1 MKDAEK
7 GCSEGQVVS
16 HDKTARMQATESSAQ
31 RSQARKCCK
40 VSDASD
46 NENQKL
52 FWAQGGVWKPSDHCW
67 DMINRTRVIGLFLF

>member
-1 MKDAEK
+1 MLRGAGGEPRQDTKDA
-7 GCSEGQVVS
+7 GNRVHACISQV
-16 HDKTARMQATESSAQ
+16 
-31 RSQARKCCK
+31 RKCCK

-67 DMINRTRVIGLFLF
+67 DMINQARVIGLF